1 MALLQSTSLEF
12 GARPVQRL
20 ITIMY
25 APLRTCETIRVGKY
39 FVDVSR
45 IVHPISRNI
54 EGTADDQSVGNQID
68 KSGLY
73 DATLVVSFLRPGVWK
88 IQIYTRDRCGRNLLT
103 QDLDRIVIYKAQ
115 INDAGLARSQQ
126 TMPYA
131 RIVHLNSQK
140 ILPGV
145 LRRLFDES
153 LAIAETDFQHTVF
166 WFPLGTLLRALGGI
180 PLDRSRASSSVQQ
193 VIAAFDA
200 NEKFNFA
207 LAPEGTR
214 SLTAGWKS
222 GFYRIAEGA
231 KVPIFMCFFD
241 FRNKRLGIGP
251 KLELSGDQG
260 ADMQVFKDYYSG
272 IEGRRPEL
280 TSPVRLL

>member
-1 MALLQSTSLEF
+1 MQSTSLEF
-12 GARPVQRL
+12 GARPGQRL

-131 RIVHLNSQK
+131 RIMHLNSQK

-153 LAIAETDFQHTVF
+153 LAIAETDFQHDGLTCLEGGTEFCRAWREFQAVNR
-166 WFPLGTLLRALGGI
+166 PQLGKRLLLRRRQAT
-180 PLDRSRASSSVQQ
+180 
-193 VIAAFDA
+193 AAA
-200 NEKFNFA
+200 YE
-207 LAPEGTR
+207 
-214 SLTAGWKS
+214 TAYGS
-222 GFYRIAEGA
+222 NMAVLHGRYFRISCARWAEFHWID
-231 KVPIFMCFFD
+231 P
-241 FRNKRLGIGP
+241 GP
-251 KLELSGDQG
+251 VLPCSK
-260 ADMQVFKDYYSG
+260 
-272 IEGRRPEL
+272 
-280 TSPVRLL
+280 